1 MHGMQ
6 VVDRKI
12 AVEQAAVA
20 ERAKEPGDANP
31 YAQIQAHQ
39 LQHVMAAQI
48 QQSSLAAQVAAMR
61 VQAKTNPASAA
72 PPGALLLPRCRP
84 CTACCL
90 SALLSPV
97 LMDAATLL
105 HPCRK
110 VVERGVVR
118 SRLRAE

>member
-1 MHGMQ
+1 MAQEAAAASALNGMQ

-12 AVEQAAVA
+12 QVEQAAVA
-20 ERAKEPGDANP
+20 DRAKEPGDTNP

-72 PPGALLLPRCRP
+72 LPGVLLWLLPCP
-84 CTACCL
+84 A
-90 SALLSPV
+90 PV
-97 LMDAATLL
+97 LPHD
-105 HPCRK
+105 CQR
-110 VVERGVVR
+110 RR
-118 SRLRAE
+118 RLSLRQGLFRE

>member
-20 ERAKEPGDANP
+20 ERAKQPGDANP

-72 PPGALLLPRCRP
+72 APGALLPPRCRP
-84 CTACCL
+84 CTASCL
-90 SALLSPV
+90 S
-97 LMDAATLL
+97 TLL
-105 HPCRK
+105 PHIPRLSSSSAAHSVGRC
-110 VVERGVVR
+110 VRGMAR
-118 SRLRAE
+118 S

>member
-61 VQAKTNPASAA
+61 VQAKTHPASAA
-72 PPGALLLPRCRP
+72 APGALLPP
-84 CTACCL
+84 QTAGPAACQHCCL
-90 SALLSPV
+90 MYPV
-97 LMDAATLL
+97 TPFHPLHTLL
-105 HPCRK
+105 GECQRYGKIMVAHAKIR
-110 VVERGVVR
+110 
-118 SRLRAE
+118 

>member
-12 AVEQAAVA
+12 VVEQAAVA

-72 PPGALLLPRCRP
+72 APGALLLPRCRP
-84 CTACCL
+84 CTAPCL
-90 SALLSPV
+90 SALLPHIPRLSSSSAV
-97 LMDAATLL
+97 GR
-105 HPCRK
+105 C
-110 VVERGVVR
+110 VRGMAR
-118 SRLRAE
+118 S

>member
-20 ERAKEPGDANP
+20 ERAQEPGDANP

-72 PPGALLLPRCRP
+72 APGALPP
-84 CTACCL
+84 PQMQ
-90 SALLSPV
+90 ALLLVSIAVSYTQITP
-97 LMDAATLL
+97 LHLL
-105 HPCRK
+105 HTLSCECHRYGK
-110 VVERGVVR
+110 IMIAHMKMR
-118 SRLRAE
+118 